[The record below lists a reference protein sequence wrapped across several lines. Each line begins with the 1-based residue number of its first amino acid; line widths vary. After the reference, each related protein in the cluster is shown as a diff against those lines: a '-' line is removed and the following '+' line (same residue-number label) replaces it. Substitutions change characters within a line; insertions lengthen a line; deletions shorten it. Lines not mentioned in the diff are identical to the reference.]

1 VMTLAPDVL
10 SGVALF
16 RGLTREQLS
25 DLATLLK
32 RRDYAAGVPVITADE
47 PGETIYIVL
56 AGSVKVHVEHPD
68 GTGVVLAI
76 LGPGEVV
83 GEMSLADSLG
93 RSASVTTLEETSFL
107 WVDRATFRRSVR
119 ETPTLALN
127 LANVLSRRL
136 RLTNIHLRS
145 LATLDVPGRVAAQ
158 LVAFAQEYGED
169 APGGGVRVPMR
180 LTQADLAGLV
190 GASRVRVN
198 QTLGYFR
205 RQNFISVAEDNRFIV
220 LDQDALIRRAR

>member
-1 VMTLAPDVL
+1 MTLAPDVL
-10 SGVALF
+10 ADVALF
-16 RGLTREQLS
+16 RGLTREKLI
-25 DLATLLK
+25 DLAALLK
-32 RRDYAAGVPVITADE
+32 RRDYPASAPVITADE
-47 PGETIYIVL
+47 PGDAVYIVL

-107 WVDRATFRRSVR
+107 RADRATFRRSVL
-119 ETPTLALN
+119 ESPTVALN

-158 LVAFAQEYGED
+158 IVAFAQEYGEE
-169 APGGGVRVPMR
+169 APGGGVRVPML
-180 LTQADLAGLV
+180 LTQTDLAGLV

-198 QTLGYFR
+198 QALGYFR
-205 RQNFISVAEDNRFIV
+205 RQNFISVGEDNCIIV
-220 LDQDALIRRAR
+220 LDKNALLHRAR